1 MFALVYLAF
10 STFYKYWFKLIR
22 FFYILNNIK
31 PVFINLSLF
40 VGLLFFLLY
49 FSYVAIFGNNG
60 LKSYIDLEFEIIEF
74 NNNFNSLEKIMQ
86 ELEIKT
92 SKLSNNLDLDLLD
105 QQSRIVLGLIR
116 NDEIMII
123 EK

>member
-1 MFALVYLAF
+1 MI
-10 STFYKYWFKLIR
+10 S
-22 FFYILNNIK
+22 FFYIFKNIK
-31 PVFINLSLF
+31 PVLINLSLF
-40 VGLLFFLLY
+40 VCLLFFLLY
-49 FSYVAIFGNNG
+49 FTYVAIFGNNG
-60 LKSYIDLEFEIIEF
+60 LKSYIYLEFEIIEL

-92 SKLSNNLDLDLLD
+92 SKLSNSLDLDLLD

>member
-1 MFALVYLAF
+1 M
-10 STFYKYWFKLIR
+10 
-22 FFYILNNIK
+22 LNNIK
-31 PVFINLSLF
+31 PVLINLSLF
-40 VGLLFFLLY
+40 VCLLLFLIY

-60 LKSYIDLEFEIIEF
+60 LKRYIDLEFEIIEL
-74 NNNFNSLEKIMQ
+74 NNNFNSIEKVMH
-86 ELEIKT
+86 ELEMKT

-105 QQSRIVLGLIR
+105 QQSRSVLGLIR

>member
-1 MFALVYLAF
+1 MI
-10 STFYKYWFKLIR
+10 S

-31 PVFINLSLF
+31 TVLINFSLF
-40 VGLLFFLLY
+40 VCLLFFLLY
-49 FSYVAIFGNNG
+49 FSYVAIYGNNG
-60 LKSYIDLEFEIIEF
+60 LKSYIDLEFEIIEL
-74 NNNFNSLEKIMQ
+74 NNNLNSLEKVMH

-105 QQSRIVLGLIR
+105 QQSRTVLGLIR
-116 NDEIMII
+116 NDELMII

>member
-1 MFALVYLAF
+1 MI
-10 STFYKYWFKLIR
+10 S
-22 FFYILNNIK
+22 FFYIFKNIK
-31 PVFINLSLF
+31 PVLINLSLF
-40 VGLLFFLLY
+40 VCLLFFLLY
-49 FSYVAIFGNNG
+49 FTYVAIFGNNG
-60 LKSYIDLEFEIIEF
+60 LKSYIDLEFEIIEL
-74 NNNFNSLEKIMQ
+74 NKNLNSLKKVMN

-92 SKLSNNLDLDLLD
+92 SKLNNNLDLDLLD

>member
-1 MFALVYLAF
+1 MF
-10 STFYKYWFKLIR
+10 S

-31 PVFINLSLF
+31 TVLINLSLF
-40 VGLLFFLLY
+40 VCLLFFLLY

-60 LKSYIDLEFEIIEF
+60 LMSYINLEFEIIQL
-74 NNNFNSLEKIMQ
+74 NNNFNSLEKVMH

-105 QQSRIVLGLIR
+105 QQSRTVLGLIR

>member
-1 MFALVYLAF
+1 M
-10 STFYKYWFKLIR
+10 
-22 FFYILNNIK
+22 LNNIK
-31 PVFINLSLF
+31 PILINLFLS
-40 VGLLFFLLY
+40 VCLLFFLLY

-60 LKSYIDLEFEIIEF
+60 LKSYIDLEFEIIKL
-74 NNNFNSLEKIMQ
+74 NNDLKSLEKVMH
-86 ELEIKT
+86 ELELKT

-105 QQSRIVLGLIR
+105 QQSRSVLGLIR

>member
-1 MFALVYLAF
+1 M
-10 STFYKYWFKLIR
+10 
-22 FFYILNNIK
+22 LNNIK
-31 PVFINLSLF
+31 PVLINLSLF
-40 VGLLFFLLY
+40 VCLLLFLIY

-60 LKSYIDLEFEIIEF
+60 LKSYIDLEFEIIEL
-74 NNNFNSLEKIMQ
+74 NNNFNSLEKVMH

-105 QQSRIVLGLIR
+105 QQSRSVLGLIR

>member
-1 MFALVYLAF
+1 
-10 STFYKYWFKLIR
+10 
-22 FFYILNNIK
+22 
-31 PVFINLSLF
+31 
-40 VGLLFFLLY
+40 
-49 FSYVAIFGNNG
+49 
-60 LKSYIDLEFEIIEF
+60 
-74 NNNFNSLEKIMQ
+74 MQ
-86 ELEIKT
+86 KLEIKT

>member
-1 MFALVYLAF
+1 M
-10 STFYKYWFKLIR
+10 
-22 FFYILNNIK
+22 LNNIK
-31 PVFINLSLF
+31 PVLINLFLF
-40 VGLLFFLLY
+40 VCLLLFLIY

-60 LKSYIDLEFEIIEF
+60 LKSYIDLEFEIIEL
-74 NNNFNSLEKIMQ
+74 NNNFNSLEKVMH

-105 QQSRIVLGLIR
+105 QQSRSVLGLIR

>member
-1 MFALVYLAF
+1 M
-10 STFYKYWFKLIR
+10 
-22 FFYILNNIK
+22 LNNIK
-31 PVFINLSLF
+31 PILINLFLF
-40 VGLLFFLLY
+40 ICLLFFLLY
-49 FSYVAIFGNNG
+49 FSYVAVFGNNG
-60 LKSYIDLEFEIIEF
+60 LKSYIDLEFEIIEL
-74 NNNFNSLEKIMQ
+74 NNNFNSLQKVMH

-105 QQSRIVLGLIR
+105 QQSRSVLGLIR

>member
-1 MFALVYLAF
+1 MI
-10 STFYKYWFKLIR
+10 S

-31 PVFINLSLF
+31 TVLINFSLF
-40 VGLLFFLLY
+40 VCLFFFLLY

-60 LKSYIDLEFEIIEF
+60 LKSYIDLEFEIIEL
-74 NNNFNSLEKIMQ
+74 NNNLNSLEKVMH

-105 QQSRIVLGLIR
+105 QQSRTVLGLIR
-116 NDEIMII
+116 NDELMII

>member
-1 MFALVYLAF
+1 MF
-10 STFYKYWFKLIR
+10 R

-31 PVFINLSLF
+31 PVLINLSLF
-40 VGLLFFLLY
+40 VCLLFFLLY
-49 FSYVAIFGNNG
+49 FTYVAIFGNNG
-60 LKSYIDLEFEIIEF
+60 LKSYIDLEFEIIEL
-74 NNNFNSLEKIMQ
+74 NNNFNSLEKIMH

-105 QQSRIVLGLIR
+105 QQSRTVLGLIR

>member
-1 MFALVYLAF
+1 M
-10 STFYKYWFKLIR
+10 
-22 FFYILNNIK
+22 LNNIK
-31 PVFINLSLF
+31 PVLINLSLF
-40 VGLLFFLLY
+40 VCLLLFLIY

-60 LKSYIDLEFEIIEF
+60 LKRYIDLEFEIIEL
-74 NNNFNSLEKIMQ
+74 NNNFKSLEKVMH
-86 ELEIKT
+86 ELEMKT

-105 QQSRIVLGLIR
+105 QQSRSVLGLIR

>member
-1 MFALVYLAF
+1 M
-10 STFYKYWFKLIR
+10 
-22 FFYILNNIK
+22 LNNIK
-31 PVFINLSLF
+31 PILINLFLF
-40 VGLLFFLLY
+40 VFLLFFLLY

-60 LKSYIDLEFEIIEF
+60 LKSYIDLEFEIIEL
-74 NNNFNSLEKIMQ
+74 NNKFNSLQKVMH

-105 QQSRIVLGLIR
+105 QQSRSVLGLIR

-123 EK
+123 EE

>member
-1 MFALVYLAF
+1 M
-10 STFYKYWFKLIR
+10 
-22 FFYILNNIK
+22 LNSIK
-31 PVFINLSLF
+31 PILINLFLF
-40 VGLLFFLLY
+40 VCLLFFLLY

-60 LKSYIDLEFEIIEF
+60 LKSYIDLEFEIIEL
-74 NNNFNSLEKIMQ
+74 NNNFKSLEKVMH
-86 ELEIKT
+86 ELEMKT

-105 QQSRIVLGLIR
+105 QQSRSVLGLIR

>member
-1 MFALVYLAF
+1 M
-10 STFYKYWFKLIR
+10 
-22 FFYILNNIK
+22 N
-31 PVFINLSLF
+31 
-40 VGLLFFLLY
+40 
-49 FSYVAIFGNNG
+49 
-60 LKSYIDLEFEIIEF
+60 
-74 NNNFNSLEKIMQ
+74 

-105 QQSRIVLGLIR
+105 EQSRTVLGLIR

>member
-1 MFALVYLAF
+1 M
-10 STFYKYWFKLIR
+10 
-22 FFYILNNIK
+22 LNNIK
-31 PVFINLSLF
+31 PVLINLSLF
-40 VGLLFFLLY
+40 VCLLLFLIY

-60 LKSYIDLEFEIIEF
+60 LKSYIDLEFEIIEL
-74 NNNFNSLEKIMQ
+74 NNNFNSLEKVIH

-105 QQSRIVLGLIR
+105 QQSRSVLGLIR

>member
-1 MFALVYLAF
+1 MI
-10 STFYKYWFKLIR
+10 S
-22 FFYILNNIK
+22 FFYIFKNIK
-31 PVFINLSLF
+31 PVLINLSLF
-40 VGLLFFLLY
+40 VCLIFFLLY
-49 FSYVAIFGNNG
+49 FTYVAIFGNNG
-60 LKSYIDLEFEIIEF
+60 LKSYIDLEFEIIEL

>member
-1 MFALVYLAF
+1 M
-10 STFYKYWFKLIR
+10 
-22 FFYILNNIK
+22 LNNIK
-31 PVFINLSLF
+31 PILINLFLF
-40 VGLLFFLLY
+40 VCLLLFLIY

-60 LKSYIDLEFEIIEF
+60 LKRYIDLEFEIIEL
-74 NNNFNSLEKIMQ
+74 NNNLNSLEIVMH
-86 ELEIKT
+86 ELEMKT

-105 QQSRIVLGLIR
+105 QQSRSVLGLIR

>member
-1 MFALVYLAF
+1 M
-10 STFYKYWFKLIR
+10 
-22 FFYILNNIK
+22 LNNIK
-31 PVFINLSLF
+31 PILISLF
-40 VGLLFFLLY
+40 LFVCLLFFLLY

-60 LKSYIDLEFEIIEF
+60 LKSYIDLEFEIIKL
-74 NNNFNSLEKIMQ
+74 NNNLNSLERVMH
-86 ELEIKT
+86 ELEMKT

-105 QQSRIVLGLIR
+105 QQSRSVLGLIR

>member
-1 MFALVYLAF
+1 M
-10 STFYKYWFKLIR
+10 
-22 FFYILNNIK
+22 
-31 PVFINLSLF
+31 INFSLF
-40 VGLLFFLLY
+40 VCLLFFLLY
-49 FSYVAIFGNNG
+49 FTYVAIFGNNG
-60 LKSYIDLEFEIIEF
+60 LKSYIDLEFEIIQL
-74 NNNFNSLEKIMQ
+74 NKNLNSLVKIMN

-105 QQSRIVLGLIR
+105 EQSRTVLGLIR